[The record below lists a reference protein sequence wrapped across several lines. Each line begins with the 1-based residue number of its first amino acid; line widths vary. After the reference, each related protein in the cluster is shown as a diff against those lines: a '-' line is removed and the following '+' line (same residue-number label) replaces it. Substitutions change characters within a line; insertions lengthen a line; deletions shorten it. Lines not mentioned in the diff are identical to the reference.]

1 MFLRTRATTLVLVLL
16 AILASLTG
24 ALAQDAEAALS
35 GIRPDAP
42 AYGVRGPHPVGTR
55 AMVIAGAP
63 PLNITIW
70 YPAQNPDGLTEETV
84 YPYVMKMDTPPGT
97 AATVSGYALRD
108 AAYAV
113 AERPY
118 PLVILSPGFALGTTA
133 YAWLAEHLASQG
145 YVVIAPEHDERY
157 DPSMTSFWPAD
168 IIRPLDTLKV
178 LDYVDTQVAAGGEF
192 EGLVDSQLV
201 AVIGHSS
208 GGSTALA
215 AAGARLNTDYLQTH
229 CDAVKAAAD
238 PSAWLCDLAL
248 PFVADMATLAGL
260 DSVPVGVWPS
270 TSDARI
276 DAVVSMAGDA
286 YKFGP
291 LGLAEVTVP
300 VMVMS
305 GTLDTGSPYAWGTP
319 LTYDNVSSDTK
330 ALVAFENAE
339 HMIFGSTCEALPIY
353 AMFGMSQLCSDHIW
367 DMDRAHDLINHFTT
381 AFLAAELL
389 GDEEAAA
396 ALKPGAFQFPGVT
409 YEAQGY

>member
-1 MFLRTRATTLVLVLL
+1 MSALVLL
-16 AILASLTG
+16 LTS
-24 ALAQDAEAALS
+24 ATVAVAQEDIAARS

-42 AYGVRGPHPVGTR
+42 AYGVRGPHWVGTR
-55 AMVIAGAP
+55 ALVIDGAT
-63 PLNITIW
+63 PLDITIW
-70 YPAQNPDGLTEETV
+70 YPAQNPDGAAEETV

-97 AATVSGYALRD
+97 VATVTGHALRD
-108 AAYAV
+108 AAFAPTQQ
-113 AERPY
+113 AY

-133 YAWLAEHLASQG
+133 YAWQAEHLASHG

-157 DPSMTSFWPAD
+157 DVTMTSFWPAD

-178 LDYVDTQVAAGGEF
+178 LAFVDTQVAAGGEF
-192 EGLVDSQLV
+192 DGLVDSQLV

-215 AAGARLNTDYLQTH
+215 AAGARLNTDYLQVH
-229 CDAVKAAAD
+229 CDAVKVAAD

-248 PFVADMATLAGL
+248 PFLGDMAALAGL
-260 DSVPVGVWPS
+260 DSVPQGVWPS
-270 TSDARI
+270 TAAERI
-276 DAVVSMAGDA
+276 DAVVSMAGEA

-305 GTLDTGSPYAWGTP
+305 GTLDTGSPYAWNTP
-319 LTYDNVSSDTK
+319 LAYDSVASEKK
-330 ALVAFENAE
+330 ALVTFQDAE
-339 HMIFGSTCEALPIY
+339 HMIFGSTCAALPIY
-353 AMFGMSQLCSDHIW
+353 TMFGMHQLCSDHVW

-389 GDEEAAA
+389 GSDEAAQ
-396 ALKPGAFQFPGVT
+396 ALKLGVPVFPGVD
-409 YEAQGY
+409 YQAQGY